1 MKALVQIET
10 RACLCL
16 FYSFLVIHVG
26 SKVLYSVCLFFL
38 SGVNGQVTW
47 FIDSKK
53 AVFEYIFQ
61 LHAQIFNV
69 SLVDYRFA
77 WWLSESDN
85 ERCF

>member
-1 MKALVQIET
+1 MSILQLSRNTCWLK
-10 RACLCL
+10 
-16 FYSFLVIHVG
+16 SVIF
-26 SKVLYSVCLFFL
+26 CFL

-85 ERCF
+85 ERCL

>member
-1 MKALVQIET
+1 MSILQLSRNTCWLK
-10 RACLCL
+10 
-16 FYSFLVIHVG
+16 SVIF
-26 SKVLYSVCLFFL
+26 CFFFL

-61 LHAQIFNV
+61 LHAQKFNV

-85 ERCF
+85 ERCL